1 MFYWDF
7 RYSAYHYQIVLSS
20 LRFAYIVKNHASQLF
35 SFHSCDKGVWLLR
48 IFQKHPLLTGTFL
61 LMAAGL
67 ISRAIGFFYRIFLSH
82 SIGAEGLGIYQL
94 IFPVYSMCFSLC
106 ASGIQSAISR
116 YCASAFAN
124 RQREQAKK
132 YFQAGFFLSFSIS
145 VLLFLFVFLNTDWI
159 CLHILK
165 ETRCAGLLR
174 VISIGIPLGTI
185 HICVSAWYFS
195 QGTSVIPSISQLLEQ
210 VSRVAASYFIFRY
223 MMSRGI
229 TVTPLI
235 AVLGIV
241 AGECVSSVF
250 CVLSILKQYCKQTS
264 SSLPIPGAIAANH
277 HLQYI
282 KEIFKMS
289 VPLTSNR
296 VMLTLLQSAE
306 AILIPVHL
314 QKSGLTRA
322 AALSSF
328 GSFSGMALPCILF
341 PTAITSAVST
351 MLMPNVARQQAQNRI
366 SDIRRSIERC
376 LKYCLL
382 LGILCGGIFFTFG
395 EMIGNIVFGNAQAG
409 LYLQILSLLCPF
421 LYMTSTL
428 TSILNGMGHT
438 GLSFLQNAAGLVI
451 RICFVLFAVPV
462 YGITAYLWGIM
473 VSQIFIVVLNL
484 CFLYHYV
491 PFRVHIYYW
500 FFLPLFVQIVSCAI
514 AALCIRSVSAL
525 FYPPLAILT
534 GILICSAVSA
544 AGWFMTGIFQQV

>member
-1 MFYWDF
+1 M
-7 RYSAYHYQIVLSS
+7 
-20 LRFAYIVKNHASQLF
+20 
-35 SFHSCDKGVWLLR
+35 R

-124 RQREQAKK
+124 KQQDRAKK
-132 YFQAGFFLSFSIS
+132 YFQTGFFLSFSIS
-145 VLLFLFVFLNTDWI
+145 VLLFIFVFLNTDWI
-159 CLHILK
+159 CCHILK
-165 ETRCAGLLR
+165 EMRCAGLLR
-174 VISIGIPLGTI
+174 IISIGIPLGAI

-210 VSRVAASYFIFRY
+210 ASRVVTSYVVFQY
-223 MMSRGI
+223 MISRDI
-229 TVTPLI
+229 TVTPVI

-241 AGECVSSVF
+241 AGECVSSIF
-250 CVLSILKQYCKQTS
+250 CILSLLGQYRKYFS
-264 SSLPIPGAIAANH
+264 ASIPIPDVIAGNNY
-277 HLQYI
+277 LQYF
-282 KEIFKMS
+282 KEILTMS

-314 QKSGLTRA
+314 QKSGLTRT
-322 AALSSF
+322 AALSAF

-351 MLMPNVARQQAQNRI
+351 MLMPNIAQHQAQNNMAN
-366 SDIRRSIERC
+366 IRRSIERC

-382 LGILCGGIFFTFG
+382 LGILCAGIFFTFG
-395 EMIGNIVFGNAQAG
+395 EMIGDVVFGSSQAG
-409 LYLQILSLLCPF
+409 LYLQILSFLCPF

-438 GLSFLQNAAGLVI
+438 GLSFLQNAAGLLI
-451 RICFVLFAVPV
+451 RIGFVLLAVPR
-462 YGITAYLWGIM
+462 YGIIAYLWGIM
-473 VSQIFIVVLNL
+473 VSQLLIVALNL

-491 PFRVHIYYW
+491 PFHVHIFYW
-500 FFLPLFVQIVSCAI
+500 ILLPVFVQIVSCSI
-514 AALCIRSVSAL
+514 AKIYNHYATDLSSSPFIIIA
-525 FYPPLAILT
+525 
-534 GILICSAVSA
+534 GILICSGASFV
-544 AGWFMTGIFQQV
+544 GWMATGLLQE

>member
-1 MFYWDF
+1 M
-7 RYSAYHYQIVLSS
+7 
-20 LRFAYIVKNHASQLF
+20 
-35 SFHSCDKGVWLLR
+35 R

-67 ISRAIGFFYRIFLSH
+67 VSRAIGFFYRIFLSH

-124 RQREQAKK
+124 RQREHAKK

-145 VLLFLFVFLNTDWI
+145 VLLFFFVFFNTDWI
-159 CLHILK
+159 CIHLLK

-174 VISIGIPLGTI
+174 IISVGIPLGTI

-195 QGTSVIPSISQLLEQ
+195 QGRSVIPSISQLLEQ
-210 VSRVAASYFIFRY
+210 ASRVITSYFLFRY
-223 MMSRGI
+223 MISRGI
-229 TVTPLI
+229 TVTPVI

-250 CVLSILKQYCKQTS
+250 CILSILGQYRKNFSVSIQ
-264 SSLPIPGAIAANH
+264 IPDVIGNNNR
-277 HLQYI
+277 LQYL
-282 KEIFKMS
+282 KEILTMS

-296 VMLTLLQSAE
+296 VMLTLLQNAE

-314 QKSGLTRA
+314 QKSGLTRT

-351 MLMPNVARQQAQNRI
+351 MLMPNIAQQQAQNRFG
-366 SDIRRSIERC
+366 DIRRSIERC

-395 EMIGNIVFGNAQAG
+395 EMIGTVVFGNSQAG

-421 LYMTSTL
+421 LYLTSTL

-438 GLSFLQNAAGLVI
+438 GLSFLQNAVGLLI

-462 YGITAYLWGIM
+462 YGIAAYLWGIM
-473 VSQIFIVVLNL
+473 VSQLFIVVLNL

-500 FFLPLFVQIVSCAI
+500 FLLPLFVQIVSCSI
-514 AALCIRSVSAL
+514 AMLCSRYAASLL
-525 FYPPLAILT
+525 FPPLVIVT
-534 GILICSAVSA
+534 GILICSVVSFV
-544 AGWFMTGIFQQV
+544 GWFVTGVLHNV